1 MKKLSLWLFL
11 TAFAFGSLCT
21 ARVNDDE
28 ESERSERRARRE
40 QREKD
45 REARREQERLEHEKR
60 HEERR
65 MKREQREAERKQKEA
80 AHKAEKEQ
88 RNAER
93 EQRRAD
99 RHMSEDQEHRE
110 REQRRAERRALREQK
125 EHDRQMRD
133 EQDRQER
140 EKRREARRQKH
151 EERKAKKAKTEKPYR
166 PLKRDAESIRQER
179 REKRHDHGN
188 REKEKTT
195 RRRLERESKARR
207 GEEKSKSRHESCLKN
222 YAEMSAYWH
231 DKRHEKYDKIHAKRA
246 DRVQKIAQWKKMRK
260 DMLHEDAAAGAY
272 ADLYKS
278 PTWPTSALFF
288 EKPTLLNISLDYK
301 YACDCYGSSGQG
313 SKHNITKLTYGENPI
328 RVQDILLASKLVTM
342 DPPEAIQYD
351 SLEGGT
357 TLYDHNK
364 YLNYLANEL
373 INLKGRS
380 ESWGMSFDFS
390 RYIISN
396 NVAVGC
402 EIPVAYKRNRLRIHT
417 KLSDAAIKPNGNLND
432 GAFGP
437 ISSEVLDIHDV
448 QQDLAAAN
456 IFLRR
461 YGADLN
467 HFVDDVLNAKG
478 IYQLGGSTV
487 GLGDVAVFINGQM
500 NSALYDKLIVGLR
513 AQFPTGKKAAMH
525 KLWAPDLGNGGF
537 TEISGYGSVLFSCT
551 KYLNPHF
558 LADVSFGLP
567 AHVNRRVPRRINLPA
582 VEADD
587 EVPGRTVNE
596 VNALLKDAIALGD
609 RVVRAQENGSA
620 LSDKTTAVA
629 IDDYDSIIR
638 NFGDKVTN
646 VRITKGSEF
655 KLRAG
660 NMFEGFIL
668 ARGFLDLFYDFR
680 GKLKDNATGLA
691 YDKYDV
697 DSLVKDTVQLE
708 HRIGFDWSYQAD
720 LFSRVHLGMLYTFAG
735 RNVPKTIEVTGTFNY
750 SF

>member
-11 TAFAFGSLCT
+11 AAFAVGGLCT
-21 ARVNDDE
+21 ARVSDDE
-28 ESERSERRARRE
+28 ESERSERKARRE
-40 QREKD
+40 QG
-45 REARREQERLEHEKR
+45 RLEHEKR
-60 HEERR
+60 
-65 MKREQREAERKQKEA
+65 KE
-80 AHKAEKEQ
+80 
-88 RNAER
+88 
-93 EQRRAD
+93 
-99 RHMSEDQEHRE
+99 EHR
-110 REQRRAERRALREQK
+110 K
-125 EHDRQMRD
+125 
-133 EQDRQER
+133 
-140 EKRREARRQKH
+140 KC
-151 EERKAKKAKTEKPYR
+151 EECKAKTEKPHR
-166 PLKRDAESIRQER
+166 DLKRDVQSIHQER
-179 REKRHDHGN
+179 HENRHDHEN
-188 REKEKTT
+188 RQKEKAT
-195 RRRLERESKARR
+195 RHRLERESKVRR
-207 GEEKSKSRHESCLKN
+207 GEEKSKSRHESCLNN
-222 YAEMSAYWH
+222 YAEMTAYWH

-246 DRVQKIAQWKKMRK
+246 DRIQKIAQWEKMRK
-260 DMLHEDAAAGAY
+260 EMLHEDAAAGAY

-313 SKHNITKLTYGENPI
+313 SKHNITQLTYGENPI
-328 RVQDILLASKLVTM
+328 RVKDILLASKLVVRNPVELAQL
-342 DPPEAIQYD
+342 DPSDKTGVGQDADFY
-351 SLEGGT
+351 T
-357 TLYDHNK
+357 
-364 YLNYLANEL
+364 NYLANEI
-373 INLKGRS
+373 INLKGRT
-380 ESWGMSFDFS
+380 ESCGMSFDFS
-390 RYIISN
+390 RYIISK

-402 EIPVAYKRNRLRIHT
+402 EIPVAYKRNRLRVHT
-417 KLSDAAIKPNGNLND
+417 KLSDAAIEPNGAFND

-437 ISSEVLDIHDV
+437 
-448 QQDLAAAN
+448 AGGAN
-456 IFLRR
+456 TFLRR

-500 NSALYDKLIVGLR
+500 NSALYDKLVVGLR

-582 VEADD
+582 VTATNT
-587 EVPGRTVNE
+587 PGTTPTEIQTELNDLIAFGDRMRRVNE
-596 VNALLKDAIALGD
+596 FGVIVNAAG
-609 RVVRAQENGSA
+609 Q
-620 LSDKTTAVA
+620 TAVA
-629 IDDYDSIIR
+629 IDDYDSTIR
-638 NFGDKVTN
+638 NFGDRVTN
-646 VRITKGSEF
+646 VRITKGTEF

-680 GKLKDNATGLA
+680 GKLKDTASGLA

-697 DSLVKDTVQLE
+697 DSLVKETVQLE